1 MGDASEEDWAYPKPL
16 ESFRSE
22 VLPANS
28 MEISD
33 GMYGSCLV
41 IRRLKILSSESTKVS
56 RTSTTPTAKLR
67 VVEELR
73 SEEVRVWEKEPLLEP
88 EPTPFS
94 PSAASE

>member
-1 MGDASEEDWAYPKPL
+1 MSL
-16 ESFRSE
+16 
-22 VLPANS
+22 
-28 MEISD
+28 
-33 GMYGSCLV
+33 
-41 IRRLKILSSESTKVS
+41 ESTKVS
-56 RTSTTPTAKLR
+56 RASTTPTAKLS